1 MNHKKQVLSDV
12 QINGNITEEQS
23 SPSSLYNNNS
33 ISSNNVVDMVGRY
46 LLNDTSEL
54 SPSEESEIEKCLT
67 WLLSNNTVKSE
78 LQSILQRRV
87 LRGDQRMRSL
97 EIRYVIQLFLATLN
111 RTDDSIIS
119 GIGNVS
125 SHNNNDDGVNGGWSW
140 NYFMTLKILGT
151 VIISLFPSDVHILN
165 VVLKILLSIR
175 KELERGKSNE
185 LFMDSIAVYENFT
198 VSPNNSRFLTGLDD
212 NSLLHLLC
220 GVEKIKSPKSE
231 YQRIKSLKDP
241 DSDEFSLIEERLKNR
256 IIESLNDQLEPSTN
270 PWCDLNSPA
279 IEALEQQ
286 SRTVMVFGEPFDGV
300 VWVIRSVL
308 KRRRAK
314 MQKMCIIIVCDASD
328 ISETY
333 ASTVSE
339 CMKFIGRHQH
349 RLDASLVMVPFSAIG
364 NLMAV
369 VDRVVVGVKNCF
381 SDGSALAMRGT
392 KAICSCAKQHNKAIV
407 VVTTLISV
415 ADFDSNTFLKSKNIR
430 NEEVIQC
437 SDVSFYVTPYGMFP
451 PSAMKH
457 EIDRQIHSREKDLV
471 DFFLSLGPEHTHTV
485 YKRLLANGLIIEEH

>member
-1 MNHKKQVLSDV
+1 MNYKSQHLSDINNTEERRSTSMHNS
-12 QINGNITEEQS
+12 ING
-23 SPSSLYNNNS
+23 
-33 ISSNNVVDMVGRY
+33 VVEMAGRY
-46 LLNDTSEL
+46 LLNNSSDLNT
-54 SPSEESEIEKCLT
+54 EEENEIERCLT
-67 WLLSNNTVKSE
+67 WLLSNKTVVSE
-78 LQSILQRRV
+78 LKPILKRRV
-87 LRGDQRMRSL
+87 TRGDQRMKDL
-97 EIRYVIQLFLATLN
+97 EISYVIQVFLATLS
-111 RTDDSIIS
+111 RTDDCIIS
-119 GIGNVS
+119 GAGGS
-125 SHNNNDDGVNGGWSW
+125 AGLNNGMSNDGVGWSW
-140 NYFMTLKILGT
+140 NYFMTLKILGAL
-151 VIISLFPSDVHILN
+151 IIALFPSDVHILN
-165 VVLKILLSIR
+165 AVLKVLLAIR
-175 KELERGKSNE
+175 KDLEKGKTNE
-185 LFMDSIAVYENFT
+185 LLTESNSLYE
-198 VSPNNSRFLTGLDD
+198 SSAMLGGNSRLLANLDD
-212 NSLLHLLC
+212 DSLLHLLC

-231 YQRIKSLKDP
+231 YQRIKPLQDP
-241 DSDEFSLIEERLKNR
+241 DSDDFTKIEEGLKNR

-270 PWCDLNSPA
+270 PWGDVNSPA

-314 MQKMCIIIVCDASD
+314 SQKMCIIIVCDASD
-328 ISETY
+328 MSETY
-333 ASTVSE
+333 ASTVSA
-339 CMKFIGRHQH
+339 CMEFIGRHQH

-415 ADFDSNTFLKSKNIR
+415 ADFDSEIFIKAKNIH
-430 NEEVIQC
+430 NEEVIQF

-471 DFFLSLGPEHTHTV
+471 DFFLSLGPEHTNTA
-485 YKRLLANGLIIEEH
+485 YKRLLHMGLIQEEENINK